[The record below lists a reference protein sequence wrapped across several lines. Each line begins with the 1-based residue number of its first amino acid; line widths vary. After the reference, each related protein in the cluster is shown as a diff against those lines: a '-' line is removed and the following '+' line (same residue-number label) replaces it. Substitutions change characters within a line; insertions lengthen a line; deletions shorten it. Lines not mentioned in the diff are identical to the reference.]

1 MRSNKEIRV
10 EDKSY
15 AALFFIL
22 SGLLGFVTLWG
33 FYNETITR
41 RPWKEIQRQFYEY
54 EYQKTKIELENAKQ
68 DLPEIEAPQDIDP
81 KQEKTLKGVI
91 AALQIKLEEA
101 LQERKFDQSESDAI
115 NYKYQYALHH
125 GENEEAEKWK
135 KKLDEFE
142 SRIEGELTDAVLVA
156 QRNLAAA
163 YKELAE
169 FYDANGRVEA
179 ALSEYLLV
187 RKYNAAD
194 TTVTPKINELQ
205 TKIEAAK
212 ADNAKFAEVDRIEE
226 KLHSVGGIKRTFIGT
241 LAESPFTKTRTIVQY
256 YIEDFDYTADR
267 CATCHFAS
275 DKSGYEGFATEQFEE
290 IEGDGENNLTLQ
302 LQTSLR

>member
-54 EYQKTKIELENAKQ
+54 EYQKTKIELEKAKQ

-81 KQEKTLKGVI
+81 KQEKTLKDAI
-91 AALQIKLEEA
+91 AGLQIKLEEA

-125 GENEEAEKWK
+125 GEKEKAEKWK
-135 KKLDEFE
+135 
-142 SRIEGELTDAVLVA
+142 
-156 QRNLAAA
+156 
-163 YKELAE
+163 
-169 FYDANGRVEA
+169 
-179 ALSEYLLV
+179 
-187 RKYNAAD
+187 
-194 TTVTPKINELQ
+194 
-205 TKIEAAK
+205 
-212 ADNAKFAEVDRIEE
+212 E
-226 KLHSVGGIKRTFIGT
+226 KLG
-241 LAESPFTKTRTIVQY
+241 
-256 YIEDFDYTADR
+256 
-267 CATCHFAS
+267 
-275 DKSGYEGFATEQFEE
+275 
-290 IEGDGENNLTLQ
+290 
-302 LQTSLR
+302 